1 MIANDPRSTPA
12 VPAPDWVQAA
22 GKKRILIL
30 GGGFAG
36 APIQTSWLKFERPL
50 VRTSTILS

>member
-22 GKKRILIL
+22 GKKGDSGSVRIWQV
-30 GGGFAG
+30 GN
-36 APIQTSWLKFERPL
+36 
-50 VRTSTILS
+50 

>member
-22 GKKRILIL
+22 GKKGDSTGSVRIWQV
-30 GGGFAG
+30 GN
-36 APIQTSWLKFERPL
+36 
-50 VRTSTILS
+50 